1 MKKKII
7 GEIWER
13 KKKSKYTSRYI
24 NSLELFHE
32 I

>member
-1 MKKKII
+1 MKKKLL
-7 GEIWER
+7 GKYVKE
-13 KKKSKYTSRYI
+13 KKKSKYTGRYI